1 MLNPTG
7 QQNCGFGIDA
17 SEVESARSM
26 QRILDDKSNFTDMC
40 RDLLISIPED
50 LKDQGGGE
58 RNLLIMI
65 SECIDSSNHIQ
76 IDPERVGKF
85 VDEYLGKEKE
95 L

>member
-50 LKDQGGGE
+50 LMDQGGGE

-65 SECIDSSNHIQ
+65 SESIDSSNHIQ
-76 IDPERVGKF
+76 IGHETVEKF
-85 VDEYLGKEKE
+85 VDEYLGNDKE

>member
-1 MLNPTG
+1 MGNPVG
-7 QQNCGFGIDA
+7 LRDCGLCIDA
-17 SEVESARSM
+17 SDDDSARSM